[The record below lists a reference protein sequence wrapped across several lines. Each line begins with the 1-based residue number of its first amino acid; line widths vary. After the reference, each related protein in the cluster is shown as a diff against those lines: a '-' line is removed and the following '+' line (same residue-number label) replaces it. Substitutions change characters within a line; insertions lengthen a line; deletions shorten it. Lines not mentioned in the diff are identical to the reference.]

1 MPRSSIGNGMELH
14 LLCLTKRSIRAW
26 SLDSVRLRPMRET
39 SVHQNLAAISVP
51 CSQKFPWALG
61 APPHPRQVP
70 PQHQPR
76 RQRSFHS
83 LWNQAGPAKWSSEP
97 PWVPNGLGN
106 GCFDIRN
113 VYLAKKEELEGKNIL
128 YPVDLFSPESWNL
141 IGFGLEISNARG
153 LR

>member
-1 MPRSSIGNGMELH
+1 MAFNWKWDGIAPP
-14 LLCLTKRSIRAW
+14 LLDQTVDQGLEPGWRGG
-26 SLDSVRLRPMRET
+26 VRLLRAHERNFGA
-39 SVHQNLAAISVP
+39 SKSCGIFWISVP
-51 CSQKFPWALG
+51 CSQEFPWALG

-128 YPVDLFSPESWNL
+128 YPVDLFSPQSLKPHWIRTWN
-141 IGFGLEISNARG
+141 
-153 LR
+153 